1 MFPQR
6 LKKDGEFN
14 RPTLEGRY
22 VLSDHSYGKD
32 SVKILYVN
40 RNGPV
45 HSIREL
51 EVNTHLKLYTQKDYL
66 KGDNTDIVATDSQK
80 NTVYILA
87 KKHGIKGPEEFAL
100 LLSKHFISKYH
111 HVEEVHIHIE
121 EYPWQRICKDEFNSG
136 YAFEDDGCNSTNYS
150 ISNNRL
156 KHNHAFAF
164 TPTVHRH
171 CDVILKRNDNKPLI
185 MAGISGLR
193 LLKTTQS
200 SFVNFV
206 NDEYRSLEDQHDR
219 IFSTVVES
227 NWEYTNIEN
236 LKFCQVFDTIKD
248 TIIRNFAGDPKTGV
262 PSPSVQNT
270 LYLAEKE
277 VLEKIPQIGAINITM
292 PNKHYYVFNSAPFQS
307 VIPGDNNEVFIP
319 SDKPFGIIYAQLD
332 RKEMN
337 SKL

>member
-6 LKKDGEFN
+6 LRNSSAVN
-14 RPTLEGRY
+14 RPTLEGNF
-22 VLSDHSYGKD
+22 VLSDHSYGKN

-45 HSIREL
+45 HSIREM
-51 EVNTHLKLYTQKDYL
+51 EVNTHLKLYSQKDYTT
-66 KGDNTDIVATDSQK
+66 GDNTDIVATDSQK

-100 LLSKHFISKYH
+100 LLSKHFLSKYH
-111 HVEEVHIHIE
+111 HIEEVHIHIE

-136 YAFEDDGCNSTNYS
+136 YTFEDDACTPNNYS
-150 ISNNRL
+150 NFNNRL

-164 TPTVHRH
+164 TPTLNRH
-171 CDVILKRNDNKPLI
+171 CDVILKRNNDKPLI

-227 NWEYTNIEN
+227 NWEYTSTDN
-236 LKFCQVFDTIKD
+236 LKFCQVFDIIKD
-248 TIIRNFAGDPKTGV
+248 TIIRNFAGDPKSGT

-270 LYLAEKE
+270 LYLTEKE

-292 PNKHYYVFNSAPFQS
+292 PNKHYIAFNSTPFQS
-307 VIPGDNNEVFIP
+307 VIPGDNNEVFVP
-319 SDKPFGIIYAQLD
+319 TDKPFGIIYAQLD
-332 RKEMN
+332 RKNLN